1 MSNLNRGE
9 TVTVQAFDDASGATA
24 LVTYGRYT
32 FAFDT
37 LGEVKCNLVKPVS
50 GSRIEH
56 KIALDVCTK
65 AYISARDKVCNED
78 WMRRNRE
85 MYA

>member
-1 MSNLNRGE
+1 MSDVSKGE
-9 TVTVQAFDDASGATA
+9 RVTVQVFSDASGAPA
-24 LVTYGRYT
+24 VVSYGRYT

-37 LGEVKCNLVKPVS
+37 LGAVKCNLVKPVS

-56 KIALDVCTK
+56 KIALNVCTK
-65 AYISARDKVCNED
+65 AYMAARDSVVD
-78 WMRRNRE
+78 AAWLARNAA